1 MTDAPNIDIHC
12 NLGCG
17 KITSCCMLSPDWSL
31 KSQLESA
38 MIAMRG
44 HMLKTRGIESPKEGY
59 PYD

>member
-1 MTDAPNIDIHC
+1 MTNAPNIDIHC

-17 KITSCCMLSPDWSL
+17 KLTSCCMLSPNWSL

-38 MIAMRG
+38 MNMMRE
-44 HMLKTRGIESPKEGY
+44 HMLKTHSIEPPKEGY